1 MTDERIKVGFVG
13 CGGIATGLY
22 TGIYGALAEHAQ
34 VVAVA
39 DLDAGLARRRTEMLG
54 HSYRAEAHAAR
65 VAATDAKTDAEREA
79 ATSKASA
86 SESAAAYDIRM
97 YRDHEEL
104 LGDDEV
110 ELVCVF
116 TPPTIRAVPIVAA
129 AQAGRHVYT
138 EGPLAKSVE
147 EADAIK
153 DAVKAAGVK
162 FPCPGR
168 RPLPA
173 RYGCGAEGGGA
184 RAAGGPSAARTSS
197 STATALRA
205 TTAQWGDPGSSFQ
218 PRKWHGTWEGEGGG
232 AVFHHGRYIID
243 PFLWVVG
250 SRVAEVFA
258 YSGPMLRT
266 IEHDSLTQAVVAF
279 ENGATG
285 YIHATLISHLSGN
298 MPGIRGRIN
307 VLGQDAAI
315 MIDQEMPAEGIYSD
329 LTVAS
334 NENPSAVESIRA
346 LEAELAPDFPEYV
359 SQEDQTRLFL
369 ENIANDTEPLVP
381 IEIPHHHVE
390 LTRAIYKSAE
400 EHRPVTLPLDKDDP
414 FYSFEGS
421 SDRHGVRGTTH
432 LLPRPRLRLA
442 SDTLRALSALCGNP
456 SRRLT

>member
-1 MTDERIKVGFVG
+1 M
-13 CGGIATGLY
+13 
-22 TGIYGALAEHAQ
+22 
-34 VVAVA
+34 
-39 DLDAGLARRRTEMLG
+39 
-54 HSYRAEAHAAR
+54 
-65 VAATDAKTDAEREA
+65 
-79 ATSKASA
+79 
-86 SESAAAYDIRM
+86 
-97 YRDHEEL
+97 
-104 LGDDEV
+104 
-110 ELVCVF
+110 CVF

-162 FPCPGR
+162 FHAQVVDRYPRGMVVAQQAVERGLLGAIGSANVELNSHRPQSYYGSVGEPG
-168 RPLPA
+168 A
-173 RYGCGAEGGGA
+173 
-184 RAAGGPSAARTSS
+184 
-197 STATALRA
+197 
-205 TTAQWGDPGSSFQ
+205 SFQ
-218 PRKWHGTWEGEGGG
+218 PGKWHGTWEGEGGG

-266 IEHDSLTQAVVAF
+266 IEHDSLSQAVVAY

-298 MPGIRGRIN
+298 IPGIRGRIT
-307 VLGQDAAI
+307 VLGADAAI
-315 MIDQEMPAEGIYSD
+315 QIDQEMPAEGICSD

-334 NENPSAVESIRA
+334 NDNPDAVESIMA
-346 LEAELAPDFPEYV
+346 LEDELSADFPEYV

-381 IEIPHHHVE
+381 VEIPHHHVE
-390 LTRAIYKSAE
+390 VTRAIYKSAE

-414 FYSFEGS
+414 FYSFEG
-421 SDRHGVRGTTH
+421 
-432 LLPRPRLRLA
+432 
-442 SDTLRALSALCGNP
+442 
-456 SRRLT
+456 RLTGTASAGPRTFSLGHAFD

>member
-13 CGGIATGLY
+13 CGGIARSLY
-22 TGIYGALAEHAQ
+22 TGIYGALAEYAQ

-39 DLDAGLARRRTEMLG
+39 DLDPGLARRRTEMLG
-54 HSYRAEAHAAR
+54 HAYRAEAHAAR
-65 VAATDAKTDAEREA
+65 VAATDARTDPEREA
-79 ATSKASA
+79 ATSKAEA
-86 SESAAAYDIRM
+86 SESAAAYDIRT
-97 YRDHEEL
+97 YSDHEEL
-104 LGDDEV
+104 LGDDEI

-162 FPCPGR
+162 FHAQVVDRYPRGMVVAQQAVERGLLGAIGSANVELNSHRPQSYYGSVGEPG
-168 RPLPA
+168 A
-173 RYGCGAEGGGA
+173 
-184 RAAGGPSAARTSS
+184 
-197 STATALRA
+197 
-205 TTAQWGDPGSSFQ
+205 SFQ
-218 PRKWHGTWEGEGGG
+218 PGKWHGTWEGEGGG

-266 IEHDSLTQAVVAF
+266 IEHDSLSQAVVAY

-298 MPGIRGRIN
+298 IPGIRGRIT
-307 VLGQDAAI
+307 VLGADAAI
-315 MIDQEMPAEGIYSD
+315 QIDQEMPAEGICSD

-334 NENPSAVESIRA
+334 NDNPDAVESIMA
-346 LEAELAPDFPEYV
+346 LEDELSADFPEYV

-390 LTRAIYKSAE
+390 VTRAIYKSAE

-414 FYSFEGS
+414 FYSFEG
-421 SDRHGVRGTTH
+421 
-432 LLPRPRLRLA
+432 
-442 SDTLRALSALCGNP
+442 
-456 SRRLT
+456 RLTGTASAGPRTFSLGHAFD

>member
-1 MTDERIKVGFVG
+1 MHWPSTPRWSPWLIWTPGLP
-13 CGGIATGLY
+13 GGAQRCSATP
-22 TGIYGALAEHAQ
+22 TGPRPTPQESPLPTPGPILSA
-34 VVAVA
+34 
-39 DLDAGLARRRTEMLG
+39 
-54 HSYRAEAHAAR
+54 
-65 VAATDAKTDAEREA
+65 EA
-79 ATSKASA
+79 ATSKAEA
-86 SESAAAYDIRM
+86 SESAAAYDIRT
-97 YRDHEEL
+97 YSDHEEL

-162 FPCPGR
+162 FHAQVVDRYPRGMVVAQQAVER
-168 RPLPA
+168 GLLGAIGSANVELNSHRPQSY
-173 RYGCGAEGGGA
+173 YGSVEQTGA
-184 RAAGGPSAARTSS
+184 
-197 STATALRA
+197 
-205 TTAQWGDPGSSFQ
+205 SFQ
-218 PRKWHGTWEGEGGG
+218 PGKWHGTWEGEGGG

-266 IEHDSLTQAVVAF
+266 IEHDSLSQAVVAY

-298 MPGIRGRIN
+298 IPGIRGRIT
-307 VLGQDAAI
+307 VLGADAAI
-315 MIDQEMPAEGIYSD
+315 QIDQEMPAEGICSD

-334 NENPSAVESIRA
+334 NDNPDAVESIMA
-346 LEAELAPDFPEYV
+346 LEDELSADFPEYV

-390 LTRAIYKSAE
+390 VTRAIYKSAE

-414 FYSFEGS
+414 FYSFEG
-421 SDRHGVRGTTH
+421 
-432 LLPRPRLRLA
+432 
-442 SDTLRALSALCGNP
+442 
-456 SRRLT
+456 RLTGTASAGPRTFSLGHAFE